1 MCHTK
6 TRLATPCYDEPTVT
20 AITKPN
26 IPYHALTHEN
36 VTQPTS
42 TALTKR
48 DLPCDTLRNR
58 TLTA

>member
-26 IPYHALTHEN
+26 ITYHALTHEN

-42 TALTKR
+42 TALTEH
-48 DLPCDTLRNR
+48 TGQ
-58 TLTA
+58 